1 MDPKGEILVVDDTP
15 ESLRLLA
22 DLLLTEGYR
31 VRPTMDP
38 KLALESALA
47 NPPELILLDVK
58 MPGMDGFELCQRLKQ
73 ETCTEQV
80 PIIFVSALQELRERV
95 RGFEA
100 GGVDF
105 ITKPIQREE
114 VLARVSAQLEL
125 SRMRQS
131 LEKRSQ
137 ELAAANQKLQDLDK
151 LKSLFIASVSHE
163 LRTPL
168 NAIIS
173 FSGILLREILGG
185 LNERQRDSLERID
198 RAGRHLFSLIT
209 DVIDISK
216 IEAGRSDVYPETFG
230 LQELVEEA
238 LNTIRP
244 QAEAKGLT
252 VTVSV
257 SAVTWPVLHTDRRRL
272 LQCLVNLLGNAV
284 KFTEEGGATVLVS
297 DTGEAVEIAVRDT
310 GIGIAEGDLSKLFKA
325 FERLDSHLRV
335 KAGGTGLGL
344 YLTRKLVTDFLNGEI
359 SVDSQHGEGSTF
371 CLTVPKVI
379 VSTETLSEGELS

>member
-15 ESLRLLA
+15 ESLKLLV
-22 DLLLTEGYR
+22 DLLMDEGYR

-38 KLALESALA
+38 KLALESALS
-47 NPPELILLDVK
+47 NPPELILLDVR

-73 ETCTEQV
+73 ATCTEQV
-80 PIIFVSALQELRERV
+80 PIIFVSALQELHERV

-105 ITKPIQREE
+105 ITKPIKREE

-151 LKSLFIASVSHE
+151 LKSMFIASVSHE

-198 RAGRHLFSLIT
+198 RAGKHLFSLIT

-216 IEAGRSDVYPETFG
+216 IEAGRSDVYPETFA
-230 LQELVEEA
+230 LQELVDEA
-238 LNTIRP
+238 LNTIHP
-244 QAEAKGLT
+244 QAETKGLT
-252 VTVSV
+252 VTV

-284 KFTEEGGATVLVS
+284 KFTEKGGVTVLVS
-297 DTGEAVEIAVRDT
+297 DTGEAVAVAVRDT
-310 GIGIAEGDLSKLFKA
+310 GIGIAEGDRSKLFKA

-344 YLTRKLVTDFLNGEI
+344 YLTRKLVTDFLHGEI
-359 SVDSQHGEGSTF
+359 SVMSSPGEGSTF

-379 VSTETLSEGELS
+379 ESTTSFSEGDLP

>member
-15 ESLRLLA
+15 ESLKLLV
-22 DLLLTEGYR
+22 DLLMDEGYR

-38 KLALESALA
+38 KLALESALS
-47 NPPELILLDVK
+47 NPPELILLDVR

-73 ETCTEQV
+73 ATCTEQV
-80 PIIFVSALQELRERV
+80 PIIFVSALQELHERV

-131 LEKRSQ
+131 LEKRSE

-151 LKSLFIASVSHE
+151 LKSMFIASVSHE

-198 RAGRHLFSLIT
+198 RAGKHLFSLIT

-216 IEAGRSDVYPETFG
+216 IEAGRSDVYPETFA
-230 LQELVEEA
+230 LQELVDEA
-238 LNTIRP
+238 LNTIHP
-244 QAEAKGLT
+244 QAETKGLT
-252 VTVSV
+252 VTV

-284 KFTEEGGATVLVS
+284 KFTEKGGVTVLVS
-297 DTGEAVEIAVRDT
+297 DTGEAVAVAVRDT
-310 GIGIAEGDLSKLFKA
+310 GIGIAEGDRPKLFKA

-344 YLTRKLVTDFLNGEI
+344 YLTRKLVTDFLHGEI
-359 SVDSQHGEGSTF
+359 SVMSSPGEGSTF

-379 VSTETLSEGELS
+379 ESTTSFSEGDLP

>member
-15 ESLRLLA
+15 ESLKLLV
-22 DLLLTEGYR
+22 DLLMDEGYR

-38 KLALESALA
+38 KLALESALS
-47 NPPELILLDVK
+47 NPPELILLDVR

-73 ETCTEQV
+73 ATCTEQV
-80 PIIFVSALQELRERV
+80 PIIFVSALQELHERV

-151 LKSLFIASVSHE
+151 LKSMFIASVSHE

-198 RAGRHLFSLIT
+198 RAGKHLFSLIT

-216 IEAGRSDVYPETFG
+216 IEAGRSDVYPETFA
-230 LQELVEEA
+230 LQELVDEA
-238 LNTIRP
+238 LNTIHP
-244 QAEAKGLT
+244 QAETKGLT
-252 VTVSV
+252 VTV

-284 KFTEEGGATVLVS
+284 KFTEKGGVTVLVS
-297 DTGEAVEIAVRDT
+297 DTGEAVAVAVRDT
-310 GIGIAEGDLSKLFKA
+310 GIGIAEGDRPKLFKA

-344 YLTRKLVTDFLNGEI
+344 YLTRKLVTDFLHGEI
-359 SVDSQHGEGSTF
+359 SVMSSPGEGSTF

-379 VSTETLSEGELS
+379 ESTTSFSEGDLP

>member
-15 ESLRLLA
+15 ESLKLLV
-22 DLLLTEGYR
+22 DLLMDEGYR

-38 KLALESALA
+38 KLALESALS
-47 NPPELILLDVK
+47 NPPELILLDVR

-73 ETCTEQV
+73 ATCTEQV
-80 PIIFVSALQELRERV
+80 PIIFVSALQELHERV

-151 LKSLFIASVSHE
+151 LKSMFIASVSHE

-198 RAGRHLFSLIT
+198 RAGKHLFSLIT

-216 IEAGRSDVYPETFG
+216 IEAGRSDVYPETFA
-230 LQELVEEA
+230 LQELVDEA
-238 LNTIRP
+238 LNTIHP
-244 QAEAKGLT
+244 QAETKGLT
-252 VTVSV
+252 VTV

-284 KFTEEGGATVLVS
+284 KFTEKGGVTVLVS
-297 DTGEAVEIAVRDT
+297 DTGEAVAVAVRDT
-310 GIGIAEGDLSKLFKA
+310 GIGIAEGDRSKLFKA

-344 YLTRKLVTDFLNGEI
+344 YLTRKLVTDFLHGEI
-359 SVDSQHGEGSTF
+359 SVMSSPGEGSTF

-379 VSTETLSEGELS
+379 ESTTSFSEGDLP